1 MLQSG
6 SRLGVFEMQSGSAR
20 TWRFYFARIGAT
32 LSVGAGLTAIKILVS
47 QAYGELTEAGQDAAA
62 ALVAGS
68 EAIPWMFGIWTI
80 FKIWDREIGRSQE
93 STAPPLDSPR
103 EH

>member
-1 MLQSG
+1 M
-6 SRLGVFEMQSGSAR
+6 A
-20 TWRFYFARIGAT
+20 
-32 LSVGAGLTAIKILVS
+32 
-47 QAYGELTEAGQDAAA
+47 LTEAGQDAAA